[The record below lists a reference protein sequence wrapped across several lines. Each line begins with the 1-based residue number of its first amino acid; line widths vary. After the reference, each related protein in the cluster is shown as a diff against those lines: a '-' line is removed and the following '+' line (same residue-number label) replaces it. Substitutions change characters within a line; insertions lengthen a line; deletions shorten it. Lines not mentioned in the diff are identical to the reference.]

1 MSEIPMEKRQ
11 PCLLV
16 VDDTDAN
23 RYAVVRHL
31 KAMGLTVEEASNGKE
46 ALSKVKA
53 INPDLIILDI
63 RMPDMNGF
71 EVTRILKSDERTSG
85 IPVLHI
91 SASFT
96 DPASMARGLENG
108 ADGYL
113 THPVD
118 SQILMATVKSL
129 LRARDAEREVRA
141 AAGRWQATFDA
152 IGEGVCIT
160 DKEGHVQRCNRAFHG
175 LLDLEPITETKK
187 LWEVSPELGAL
198 INHFL
203 KHGGETHAERVEIN
217 DRTLRVSASP
227 IQREDGVIDSFV
239 WVITDLTRER
249 LFDERVRRALQLETT
264 GRLAGGVAHEINN
277 MMTAILSYAEFAL
290 RGSRMDDP
298 RRADIEGI
306 HKAATRSAEV
316 ARQLLTF
323 SRRQVINPKTVD
335 LHVLIREMRPTLLRL
350 LGADKTL
357 IIELAAKQPWVTVDP
372 LGIEQILINLALN
385 ARDAMP
391 LEGRFEIKTSNVIL
405 DDAMAARYKDVAI
418 QTGPYIQ
425 MSICDTGHGM
435 DQETLQHVF
444 EPFYTTKEVG
454 KGTGLGLA
462 TVYGMV
468 KQSAGY
474 IWAESQPGRGAEF
487 TVQLPQVEAVSP
499 ERISGPHSDT
509 TPASGT
515 LMVVEDEQL
524 VLSLLSRSLREAGY
538 HVLEAADG
546 RAALERMIEL
556 QGRVDGVVTDI
567 IMPRLNGRELASEI
581 RTRWPGMPILFISG
595 YTAEEVVGRG
605 LINRGEAFLQKP
617 FDPRGIAAKVKELLA
632 AATVTQP

>member
-617 FDPRGIAAKVKELLA
+617 FDPRGIAAKVRELLTGA
-632 AATVTQP
+632 LTGR

>member
-1 MSEIPMEKRQ
+1 MSEIMESAQ

-31 KAMGLTVEEASNGKE
+31 KAMGLTVEEASNGRE
-46 ALSKVKA
+46 ALTKVLA
-53 INPDLIILDI
+53 VNPDLVILDI
-63 RMPDMNGF
+63 RMPDMNGL
-71 EVTRILKSDERTSG
+71 EVTRILKSDERTAG

-113 THPVD
+113 THPID
-118 SQILMATVKSL
+118 PQILMATVRSL
-129 LRARDAEREVRA
+129 LRARSAEKEVRA
-141 AAGRWQATFDA
+141 AAGHWQATFDA

-160 DKEGHVQRCNRAFHG
+160 DQNGMVQRCNRAFHG
-175 LLDLEPITETKK
+175 LLGVEHVKDETRR
-187 LWEVSPELGAL
+187 LWELSPELGSL
-198 INHFL
+198 INHF
-203 KHGGETHAERVEIN
+203 HGRGGEREAERVEIN
-217 DRTLRVSASP
+217 DRTMRVSVSP
-227 IQREDGVIDSFV
+227 ITGEDGVDAFV
-239 WVITDLTRER
+239 WVVTDLTRER
-249 LFDERVRRALQLETT
+249 MFDERVRRALQLETT

-290 RGSRMDDP
+290 RGSRQDDP
-298 RRADIEGI
+298 RRSDIEGI

-316 ARQLLTF
+316 AKQLLTF
-323 SRRQVINPKTVD
+323 SRRQVINPRTID
-335 LHVLIREMRPTLLRL
+335 LHVIIREMRPTLLRL

-357 IIELAAKQPWVTVDP
+357 VIELAAKHPWVTVDT

-391 LEGRFEIKTSNVIL
+391 QEGRLEIRTSNVNL
-405 DDAMAARYKDVAI
+405 DDDMVERYKDVAI
-418 QTGPYIQ
+418 QTGAYIQ
-425 MSICDTGHGM
+425 MTIRDTGHGM
-435 DQETLQHVF
+435 DEETLKHVF

-468 KQSAGY
+468 KQSSGY
-474 IWAESQPGRGAEF
+474 IWAQSQPGRGAEF
-487 TVQLPQVEAVSP
+487 IVQLPQVEP
-499 ERISGPHSDT
+499 LEGIRPSGPHTET

-515 LMVVEDEQL
+515 LLVVEDEQL
-524 VLSLLSRSLREAGY
+524 VLSLLSRSLRESGY
-538 HVLEAADG
+538 HVVEAVDG
-546 RAALERMIEL
+546 SSALERMIEL
-556 QGRVDGVVTDI
+556 EGKVDGVVTDI

-581 RTRWPGMPILFISG
+581 RNRWPGIPILFISG

-617 FDPRGIAAKVKELLA
+617 FDPRGLTAKVREMLA
-632 AATVTQP
+632 AVTI